1 MINTIASIWL
11 RKYARIFVGGHYL
24 FLEAYSFPRA
34 SLLDWLFDCFSVN
47 GPLVLVLKINILGAR
62 LTPSV
67 TVGNMKA
74 FNWEFLV
81 PTDSCVSLQV
91 VQKKRPQTA
100 VETKAIPVNKP
111 RRVLPDLSHTRGK
124 IRLHFDL
131 QPPST
136 KGSISESAVMSDKVC
151 TMHEPKEQN
160 PTFHS
165 SGRGARKKGGD
176 EKSGYAR
183 ERARIV

>member
-1 MINTIASIWL
+1 M
-11 RKYARIFVGGHYL
+11 ARIKCDWIFVRGYYL

-34 SLLDWLFDCFSVN
+34 SLLDWLFDCYSVN
-47 GPLVLVLKINILGAR
+47 GPLELVLKINILGAR

-91 VQKKRPQTA
+91 VQKKRRQTA
-100 VETKAIPVNKP
+100 DETKAIPVNKP
-111 RRVLPDLSHTRGK
+111 RRALPDLSHTRGK

-136 KGSISESAVMSDKVC
+136 KRSMLSKSAVISDKVC
-151 TMHEPKEQN
+151 TMQEPKKQN
-160 PTFHS
+160 PAFHS
-165 SGRGARKKGGD
+165 SSRGARKKGG
-176 EKSGYAR
+176 AR
-183 ERARIV
+183 KVHK